1 MYPEI
6 WKVQLDRINDLYKG
20 NFKISPVR
28 LRIRLTNRCNLSCS
42 FCIRN
47 TFTKEKLDS
56 TKEISE
62 KDLLKLIDRFAKL
75 NGRFVEITG
84 DGEPCVRLKTLLAVM
99 ARIKKR
105 GLFGELT
112 TNGVLFTEES
122 IKRIVRMNWDILR
135 FSIDGKRETH
145 DKLRGQKGVYD
156 KAVRNMFLFRKMK
169 DSFKRQNPKLRI
181 NFVLTNKNYDEIEDM
196 LKLLKKADGDYI
208 WVTPM
213 ILQLDSAKSLLLS
226 EREKKN
232 FIGNLDA
239 LIRLSKKYGLDN
251 NLRDFYHLYSYVI
264 SKKQENKT
272 KEEAENENISETKCF
287 MPWSDIIVA
296 EDGRVGPCLAFYF
309 EKLNVKDDA
318 LDKIWFGKDFENIRK
333 SILGNNLGFFCRNC
347 RQWWGPEEAN
357 LIKSQL
363 EDHELNRTFNNLVK
377 KRKYDEAISYLKKKI
392 KDSQKTA
399 LLYRNLGECYIKKKD
414 YKSALCHLS
423 KALELEPE
431 LEWTNFSLGKAYFL
445 MKDYDNAVKFL
456 KKNLSVQNQ
465 NPLSYHHS
473 ELLLTK
479 LNKINKLNKKER

>member
-1 MYPEI
+1 
-6 WKVQLDRINDLYKG
+6 
-20 NFKISPVR
+20 
-28 LRIRLTNRCNLSCS
+28 
-42 FCIRN
+42 
-47 TFTKEKLDS
+47 
-56 TKEISE
+56 
-62 KDLLKLIDRFAKL
+62 
-75 NGRFVEITG
+75 
-84 DGEPCVRLKTLLAVM
+84 
-99 ARIKKR
+99 
-105 GLFGELT
+105 
-112 TNGVLFTEES
+112 
-122 IKRIVRMNWDILR
+122 
-135 FSIDGKRETH
+135 
-145 DKLRGQKGVYD
+145 
-156 KAVRNMFLFRKMK
+156 
-169 DSFKRQNPKLRI
+169 
-181 NFVLTNKNYDEIEDM
+181 
-196 LKLLKKADGDYI
+196 
-208 WVTPM
+208 
-213 ILQLDSAKSLLLS
+213 LLLS